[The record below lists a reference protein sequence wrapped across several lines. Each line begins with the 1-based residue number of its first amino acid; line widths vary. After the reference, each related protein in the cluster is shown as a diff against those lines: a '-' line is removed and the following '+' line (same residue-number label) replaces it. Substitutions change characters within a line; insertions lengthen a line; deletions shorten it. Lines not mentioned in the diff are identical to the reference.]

1 MLPVIIL
8 AIENDDDREFMS
20 SVYYQYN
27 RLMFSEANKIV
38 QNDMDAEDIVQDVIE
53 KLIDKIDVLKVL
65 APRQLTCY
73 VAESAKNRARNFMRS
88 TVNRPLPLETAD
100 QVGSFAEDVEQAVLC
115 SVSIIELRSV
125 LRKMKDSSSS
135 LLRMK
140 YILQLSNE
148 EIANEL
154 KIKPDSVR
162 VLLSRARK
170 EAFAMLKEIDEE
182 KV

>member
-1 MLPVIIL
+1 MLPIVIL

-20 SVYYQYN
+20 MIYYQYN

-38 QNDMDAEDIVQDVIE
+38 QNDMDAEDVVQDVIE
-53 KLIDKIDVLKVL
+53 KLIDKIDVLRVL
-65 APRQLTCY
+65 APKQLTCY

-88 TVNRPLPLETAD
+88 SVNHPLPLEAVD

-125 LRKMKDSSSS
+125 LRRMKESSST

-140 YILQLSNE
+140 YILQLSND
-148 EIANEL
+148 EIASEL

-162 VLLSRARK
+162 VLLSRARR
-170 EAFAMLKEIDEE
+170 EAFAMLKEMSIG
-182 KV
+182 